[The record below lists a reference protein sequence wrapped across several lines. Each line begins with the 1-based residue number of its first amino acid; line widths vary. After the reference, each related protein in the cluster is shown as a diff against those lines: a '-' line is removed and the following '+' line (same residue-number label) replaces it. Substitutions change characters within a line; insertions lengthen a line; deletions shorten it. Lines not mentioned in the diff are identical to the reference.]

1 MSIDRGDFDA
11 VSEPDLHE
19 LVTAQVPE
27 GLRVEYKLETYGNT
41 DSEKREFLKD
51 ISALANSQGGHLILG
66 MEETAGVATAVVG
79 LGATDAD
86 AELLRVEQI
95 ARGGL
100 EPRISGLRLKAI
112 PLTAGGHA
120 ILLRVPRSWNPPHRV
135 VAQGSNRFFVRHS
148 AGVHEPNVEELRTLF
163 TESASA
169 LDQARQFRAKRLQEI
184 RSGTGQRPLVSGG
197 RIILH
202 ILPVA
207 SLSGAVAVDVEQ
219 VRQQRTAFPT
229 IGSTGMT
236 PRYNYYG
243 FINERSGDENYG
255 YTQIF
260 RNGALEATK
269 AKIIRERDG
278 RRFIPGLPLERYIF
292 EVFSQYIIGLRDIG
306 VPPPLIIRL
315 TFEGVLGVNYV
326 VRHNIFD
333 EDDPPLP
340 EDILV
345 LPECILEDYGE
356 DIDHHRAVRPAFD
369 ALWNSIGYSR
379 SQFFNDEG
387 LWVGEVRQGLS
398 R

>member
-11 VSEPDLHE
+11 VSEQDLHE

-51 ISALANSQGGHLILG
+51 VSALANSQGGHLILG

-86 AELLRVEQI
+86 AELLRLEQI

-148 AGVHEPNVEELRTLF
+148 AGVHEPDVEELRTLF
-163 TESASA
+163 SESASA
-169 LDQARQFRAKRLQEI
+169 LDQARQFRAERLEAI
-184 RSGTGQRPLVSGG
+184 RSGIGQRPLVSGG

-219 VRQQRTAFPT
+219 VRQQYTAFPP

-236 PRYNYYG
+236 PSYNYHG
-243 FINERSGDENYG
+243 FINERGGDENYG

-269 AKIIRERDG
+269 ANIIRERDDCL
-278 RRFIPGLPLERYIF
+278 FIPGLSLERQIF
-292 EVFSQYIIGLRDIG
+292 EVFSQYIIGLRDVG
-306 VPPPLIIRL
+306 VPPPLIIML
-315 TFEGVLGVNYV
+315 TFEGVLRVHYV
-326 VRHNIFD
+326 VGSNVYD
-333 EDDPPLP
+333 EIEPPLP
-340 EDILV
+340 EDVLT
-345 LPECILEDYGE
+345 LPECVLEDYGE

-369 ALWNSIGYSR
+369 ALWNSIGYPRSR
-379 SQFFNDEG
+379 FFNDQG
-387 LWVGEVRQGLS
+387 LWIGEVRQG
-398 R
+398 

>member
-1 MSIDRGDFDA
+1 M
-11 VSEPDLHE
+11 
-19 LVTAQVPE
+19 
-27 GLRVEYKLETYGNT
+27 
-41 DSEKREFLKD
+41 
-51 ISALANSQGGHLILG
+51 G

-86 AELLRVEQI
+86 AELLRLEQI

-148 AGVHEPNVEELRTLF
+148 AGVHEPDVEELRTLF
-163 TESASA
+163 SESASA
-169 LDQARQFRAKRLQEI
+169 LDQARQFRAERLEAI
-184 RSGTGQRPLVSGG
+184 RSGIGQRPLVSGG

-219 VRQQRTAFPT
+219 VRQQYRAFPP

-236 PRYNYYG
+236 PSYNYHG
-243 FINERSGDENYG
+243 FINERGGDENHG

-269 AKIIRERDG
+269 ANIIRERDDCL
-278 RRFIPGLPLERYIF
+278 FIPGLFLERQIF
-292 EVFSQYIIGLRDIG
+292 EVFSQYIIGLRDVG
-306 VPPPLIIRL
+306 VPPPLIIML
-315 TFEGVLGVNYV
+315 TFEGVLRVHYV
-326 VRHNIFD
+326 VGSNVYD
-333 EDDPPLP
+333 EIGPPLP
-340 EDILV
+340 EDVLT
-345 LPECILEDYGE
+345 LPECVLEDYGE

-369 ALWNSIGYSR
+369 ALWNSIGYPRSR
-379 SQFFNDEG
+379 FFNDQG
-387 LWVGEVRQGLS
+387 LWIGEVRQG
-398 R
+398 